1 MPIVGMLYERL
12 RRWRGFFC
20 TSVNTVFDLISLA

>member
-1 MPIVGMLYERL
+1 MPIVGMLYESL

-20 TSVNTVFDLISLA
+20 TSVNTVFDLISLT